1 VNEGATRGDERPRWR
16 RRQLRLRKIRR
27 RKLPGAALF
36 APAGRWQTGFLH
48 QQRKKHTMQTPQDLW
63 RVGDIAFSSRF
74 LLGTAR
80 YPSPAVLREAMRAAG
95 SQIVTVGLKRQT
107 AASGSDNGFID
118 SFRTLYP
125 EQVTYSWWS
134 YRFKAREKNAGWRID
149 YFLLSNRLR
158 EQLVDARIHTEVYGS
173 DHCPVEVELNL

>member
-1 VNEGATRGDERPRWR
+1 
-16 RRQLRLRKIRR
+16 
-27 RKLPGAALF
+27 
-36 APAGRWQTGFLH
+36 
-48 QQRKKHTMQTPQDLW
+48 MQTPQDLW

-118 SFRTLYP
+118 MVR
-125 EQVTYSWWS
+125 Q
-134 YRFKAREKNAGWRID
+134 A
-149 YFLLSNRLR
+149 LR
-158 EQLVDARIHTEVYGS
+158 EIINFFFNIIFKFNPFS
-173 DHCPVEVELNL
+173 KFFPN